1 MTVTGLNPDH
11 LYNVRVI
18 AANSH
23 NFQAPGQ
30 LIRLRTRRKS
40 ASSTDAGAS
49 NVNGKADSSED
60 IPSVQPSL
68 EPSSPH
74 THNHHHHHHH
84 SNGSNQLS
92 RRAARERRSSPAVEL
107 QNQQAQNASSFPAED
122 QHSVESL
129 TAALEI
135 VRRDI
140 DDTEAQLL
148 HTEEE
153 FRAAELVLRIELDLL
168 KERKNE
174 EDSSRQK
181 LRSETRTLEEAKRA
195 AEALRT
201 KTDKGLRSK
210 EDEIQKMRDDSL
222 RWDEERVAALEKV
235 EELTQEARESKEHA
249 QSTERDLSEEMK
261 ETQRSI
267 AEMEEEIR
275 ALVGSIKASEAQKE
289 QWKAEE
295 EAENARIAEDEKEER
310 EWRIRQRKLET
321 RYVNVYNS
329 YQAVGFPT
337 QHRNANDRD
346 IVLTVIQTEL
356 DYIRSKEL
364 LMNSHSRRGSH
375 GDIIPPKKT
384 KQRRHRNRKS
394 RTHTVSNST
403 HAFPPAD
410 PIFPDASARNSLH
423 LPRQLGSAFSNSMIG
438 SPFFNIANDAAPT
451 ETPDSIDPMSVSLEL
466 ERLSGNGPMSPTANS
481 LLPSNLFAFEDSPPS
496 PRGNSPILSEG
507 QLRASPVDL
516 LGLGLIPQSPQ
527 SSNSASTHLSSP
539 GSSFHHIPLFHD
551 TQPTPAD
558 DPPSGGRRFV
568 RLFSNSFVRQ
578 RGKAIPLEGPLLGSL
593 RSDETHSVPKPPDS
607 PSLDPIGTRRRSG
620 SHGSWTTNLDFLH
633 AGRSKKGG
641 GGLERTTSES
651 SRRSAF
657 NPFNPSFD
665 PIEPTHLFEGPDS
678 PRPSSIT
685 SFDNALPIPSNDV
698 GAAFGWPVSEGMD
711 RPRNR
716 VSLLGT
722 SWSDFRVGGA
732 SRPVSRPTSPL
743 HGNSSSVSLSLAP
756 SGGGGDSGAQ
766 GGWFIPAPVTPRL
779 NPAAPTF
786 ETRSGGANRGKDSLS
801 INTDTSSITGSI
813 ETGPS
818 NSGILSRFSALSRK
832 GSTTKLNLP
841 GWKKDGVGFFGRKAK
856 DSDADE
862 GEAQHQEQGNFIQG
876 SSPMMWKDKGSGF
889 FGRNGKGKE
898 EEEEEE
904 REKEK
909 DGWGRGGLSQS
920 GGFFGTIGRKEK
932 EREDGEQVRKEGL
945 QGIFGRKKGREEK
958 EKREIGESEGEGA

>member
-40 ASSTDAGAS
+40 ASSTDVGVS
-49 NVNGKADSSED
+49 NVSGRADSSED
-60 IPSVQPSL
+60 IPSIQPSL

-74 THNHHHHHHH
+74 THNHHHHHH
-84 SNGSNQLS
+84 SNSNNQLS
-92 RRAARERRSSPAVEL
+92 RRAARERRSPPAVEL
-107 QNQQAQNASSFPAED
+107 QNQQYAQNAPSFPAED

-140 DDTEAQLL
+140 DDTEVQLL

-153 FRAAELVLRIELDLL
+153 FRAAELVLRVELDLL
-168 KERKNE
+168 KEKKNE

-181 LRSETRTLEEAKRA
+181 LRSETRILEEAKRA

-210 EDEIQKMRDDSL
+210 EDEIQRMRNDSL

-249 QSTERDLSEEMK
+249 QSTERDLSEKMK
-261 ETQRSI
+261 DTQRSI

-275 ALVGSIKASEAQKE
+275 AFVGSIKTSEAQRE
-289 QWKAEE
+289 QWNVEE
-295 EAENARIAEDEKEER
+295 EAENARIAEDEREER

-329 YQAVGFPT
+329 YQAVSFP
-337 QHRNANDRD
+337 HAACSGGDDRD
-346 IVLTVIQTEL
+346 IVLTTTQTEL

-364 LMNSHSRRGSH
+364 LMNSNSRRGSH
-375 GDIIPPKKT
+375 GDIVPLKKT
-384 KQRRHRNRKS
+384 KHRRHRNRKS
-394 RTHTVSNST
+394 RTHTVSNPT
-403 HAFPPAD
+403 HSFPPAD
-410 PIFPDASARNSLH
+410 PIFPDTSMRNSLH
-423 LPRQLGSAFSNSMIG
+423 LPRQLGSAFSNSMVG
-438 SPFFNIANDAAPT
+438 SPFFNIANGAAPT
-451 ETPDSIDPMSVSLEL
+451 ETPDSFDPMSVSLEL

-496 PRGNSPILSEG
+496 PRGNSPIPSEA
-507 QLRASPVDL
+507 QLRASPVNL
-516 LGLGLIPQSPQ
+516 LSLGPTPQSPQ

-578 RGKAIPLEGPLLGSL
+578 RGKTIPLEGPLLGSL
-593 RSDETHSVPKPPDS
+593 HSDETHSVPKPPDS

-620 SHGSWTTNLDFLH
+620 SYGSWTTNLDFLH
-633 AGRSKKGG
+633 TGRSKK

-651 SRRSAF
+651 SRRTAF

-665 PIEPTHLFEGPDS
+665 PIEPTHLFESPDS
-678 PRPSSIT
+678 PRPSSIA

-722 SWSDFRVGGA
+722 SWSDFRVGGP

-743 HGNSSSVSLSLAP
+743 HRNSSSVSLLLAP
-756 SGGGGDSGAQ
+756 SGGGDSGAQ
-766 GGWFIPAPVTPRL
+766 GSWFVPAPVTPRL

-786 ETRSGGANRGKDSLS
+786 ETRSGGVNRGKDSLS
-801 INTDTSSITGSI
+801 INTDTCSITGSI

-832 GSTTKLNLP
+832 GSTSKFNLP
-841 GWKKDGVGFFGRKAK
+841 GWKKDGVGFFGRKTK
-856 DSDADE
+856 DFDADE
-862 GEAQHQEQGNFIQG
+862 GETQQQEQGNFIQG
-876 SSPMMWKDKGSGF
+876 SSPMMWKDKGSGL

-898 EEEEEE
+898 EDEEEE

-909 DGWGRGGLSQS
+909 EGWGRGGLSQT

-958 EKREIGESEGEGA
+958 EKREMGESEGEGA